1 MDIIERNFGVSNKDM
16 WEHCELLKKIVN
28 TTVER
33 KTGRGKAIET
43 IHVKKYNTYSEDYN
57 RIIKSCEHYKNLF
70 MQETIK
76 TVEFRPYQLNIIN
89 QGTDVI
95 KRYGYLYL
103 AMEVRTGKTLTS
115 LGIADKMKADKVL
128 FITKKKAISSI
139 EADYNN
145 LKPNYFLKVINYES
159 LHLVMDLFRWDLV
172 ILDEAHSCFLGNT
185 LIDGVKIK
193 DIKVGDF
200 INSFNFVDNKYE
212 TKKVLNVYENELS
225 ENLVKIK
232 CNGKE
237 IVCTESHK
245 IFTKHR
251 GWVEARHVTSEDE
264 LQIL

>member
-1 MDIIERNFGVSNKDM
+1 MSIIERTPGMSNLEM
-16 WEHCELLKKIVN
+16 WEQCELLKKILD
-28 TTVER
+28 TKVER
-33 KTGRGKAIET
+33 TIGRGTKT
-43 IHVKKYNTYSEDYN
+43 LVNKYDTHQSHYTKISNSVT
-57 RIIKSCEHYKNLF
+57 HYKNLF
-70 MQETIK
+70 MTETQETIQY
-76 TVEFRPYQLNIIN
+76 RPYQLDIIKE
-89 QGTDVI
+89 GAEKLKAHGFI
-95 KRYGYLYL
+95 YL

-115 LGIADKMKADKVL
+115 LGIADKLKVNKVL

-139 EADYNN
+139 ESDYTK
-145 LKPNYFLKVINYES
+145 LKPNYLLKVINYES
-159 LHLVMDLFRWDLV
+159 LHLTMDLFRWDLV

-251 GWVEARHVTSEDE
+251 GWVEARHITSEDE